1 MRLSSLK
8 HLSFALVTSALLTL
22 SACGEGGPGS
32 VTNVD
37 TSEISAELLALTAT
51 YEGKTYNYVGLMSFF
66 SCAADRTVLPPI
78 KMLAT
83 DARDNL
89 KKAFVGGNISNARA
103 ALQTQARRANPST
116 PIPDPG
122 LAMCP
127 LKTVAELGGEST
139 VTPEASASPDT
150 TISNNAPTD
159 VNSESGLRVEAETG
173 SKTAGTTAYPKVEAR
188 GAGTQIMMFSGGDA
202 GGQLSLPLPALNGQY
217 QVKLHWLNSGDSPAM
232 AIAGAGLN
240 ITLPEASVENS
251 GGSLVTRDLG
261 THTLNTRAGD
271 ALTFTVLGN
280 VTGKGNAWIGI
291 DYISFTAL

>member
-8 HLSFALVTSALLTL
+8 NLSFALATSALLTL

-66 SCAADRTVLPPI
+66 SCAAEKSVLPPI

-89 KKAFVGGNISNARA
+89 KKAFVGGNLSNARY
-103 ALQTQARRANPST
+103 ALQAQAKRANPDA

-127 LKTVAELGGEST
+127 LKTVAELGGDT
-139 VTPEASASPDT
+139 TTTPEASASPDT
-150 TISNNAPTD
+150 TTD
-159 VNSESGLRVEAETG
+159 VSSDSGLRVEAETG
-173 SKTAGTTAYPKVEAR
+173 NKTAGITAYPKVEAR

-202 GGQLSLPLPALNGQY
+202 GGQISLPLPALSGQY